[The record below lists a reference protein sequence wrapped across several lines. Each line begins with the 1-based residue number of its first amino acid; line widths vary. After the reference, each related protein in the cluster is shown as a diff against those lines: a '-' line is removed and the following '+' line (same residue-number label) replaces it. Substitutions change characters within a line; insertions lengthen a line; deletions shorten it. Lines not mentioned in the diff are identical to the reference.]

1 MKKLTFA
8 ADAWPKPATSRFTD
22 AYTTLQHYCQVNYT
36 VPAHRLKDIIN
47 PRFEPT
53 VIDMKGS
60 HAIVSAVVF
69 KEKDFH
75 YPKMPFLGNYT
86 FSQTN
91 YLTYV
96 YDKITGQRTVWF
108 FGTTL
113 DHFSIFIPK
122 YLWRFP
128 WHDAAIIFETEYC

>member
-22 AYTTLQHYCQVNYT
+22 AYTTLQHYCQVNYA

-91 YLTYV
+91 YRTYV

-113 DHFSIFIPK
+113 DHFTIVIPK

-128 WHDAAIIFETEYC
+128 WHEAAINFETDYC